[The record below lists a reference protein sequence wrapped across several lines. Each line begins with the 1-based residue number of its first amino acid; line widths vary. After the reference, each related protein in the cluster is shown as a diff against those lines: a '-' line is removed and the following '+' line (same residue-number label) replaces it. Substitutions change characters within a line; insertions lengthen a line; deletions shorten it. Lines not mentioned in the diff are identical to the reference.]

1 MDRFT
6 EKRVF
11 ITGAASGLGR
21 AFAERFAIDG
31 WKVAIAD
38 INLERLAETKEI
50 LDKIGTTTLEIEC
63 DVTSHDALVQAAE
76 LIENS
81 WGGVDIVI
89 NNAGIAG
96 VGRIEDISLGD
107 WKRLLDIDLWSV
119 IYGCSVFIPMLKRQ
133 GKGHIVNTASA
144 AGIGSAPEMA
154 NYNVAKAGVISLSET
169 LKVELAGQHIGVTVI
184 APTVFKANLVDQF
197 DTDPKGM
204 GKSLLQQMEKSKVSA
219 SEIVEKTI
227 KAIEKD
233 RLYVVP
239 QIDAKIMWWIKRLSP
254 EFFSRVMAFLYR
266 KRLWLFADLD

>member
-21 AFAERFAIDG
+21 AFAERFANDG